1 MSNDEIFDRI
11 KSKYEEKEEINTE
24 TILSETTSSKI
35 KNRKA
40 NIFRKIMSIRN
51 KLIISNNDNKSKEIN
66 KSQKRLNF
74 VQIFKNIKNI
84 NDKINII
91 NNLFINNIQSAKE
104 IISQYINIFNYSEKD
119 FNPDSEIYTNFLL
132 DFIEENQ
139 DLAKNN
145 IILNNNNI
153 NCLINRINLM
163 SEEKINYDYNYIMI
177 CVYFSILDE
186 NVNKVLRQ
194 QINHQN
200 LVQLIIKHESSISY
214 IYLFYI
220 YGFIYYLSNQEIEQ
234 YEGILDAII
243 GALINKKDCKND
255 KLLWEIYNL
264 LTYFSGIKIFVE
276 KFYNNYEYI
285 FCKRNFYE
293 KDSITIEKLKIIN
306 NMFSNMDNKQIFS
319 FLTKEKDIT
328 LNIILFWLKFL
339 SNENNIIKIKD
350 DKTKLKLISLTMKI
364 IIPITSYQ
372 DLTFAFLENKKCLN
386 FIINCLNNFLKLNI
400 SNQQLMIYFN
410 QNNDNISLIDLEN
423 IFLEIANNII
433 NNSHEEFASIFY
445 KNKLH
450 LSLANT
456 LECYSKNNFII
467 NEILF
472 TNILKIIAALF
483 EYEKKLNTNTTII
496 KNELGNMNFF
506 NIILNIQ
513 ANNNNFPNI
522 VNICNNFNAIYYNNN
537 AFNEIN
543 M

>member
-104 IISQYINIFNYSEKD
+104 IISKYINILNYNEKD

-132 DFIEENQ
+132 DFIEENH

-350 DKTKLKLISLTMKI
+350 DKTKLKLISLAMKI

-400 SNQQLMIYFN
+400 SNQQLMLYFN
-410 QNNDNISLIDLEN
+410 QNGDNISLIDLEN

>member
-119 FNPDSEIYTNFLL
+119 LNPDSEIYTNFLL

-350 DKTKLKLISLTMKI
+350 DKTKLKLISLAIKI

>member
-104 IISQYINIFNYSEKD
+104 IISKYINILNYNEKD

-350 DKTKLKLISLTMKI
+350 DKTKLKLISLAMKI

>member
-119 FNPDSEIYTNFLL
+119 LNPDSEIYTNFLL

-350 DKTKLKLISLTMKI
+350 DKTKLKLISLAMKI